1 MYHKSES
8 KGAPNNLRLVIQILS
23 MGVQI
28 LMSLFLWQVTEDGH
42 CPPVLVGRGNRN
54 TSSEA
59 ENDQLSP
66 IVCWSLS
73 ISKSFRL
80 IPYANK
86 FRLIICLKGWSSV
99 CCNLEVTKGQMN
111 TSYWTP
117 GPLLQVRENSFG
129 KSLIESKQ
137 MTSSWRKSVFSG
149 TFNFKEW

>member
-1 MYHKSES
+1 MYHKSKK
-8 KGAPNNLRLVIQILS
+8 KGAQQQFTPSDTNIIDGGPNIDVPAFAKGNGRWPL
-23 MGVQI
+23 
-28 LMSLFLWQVTEDGH
+28 
-42 CPPVLVGRGNRN
+42 PPASVGRGNRN
-54 TSSEA
+54 RSSEA

-86 FRLIICLKGWSSV
+86 LRVIICLTGWSSI

-117 GPLLQVRENSFG
+117 GPLAGVREQFW
-129 KSLIESKQ
+129 KSLIESKH
-137 MTSSWRKSVFSG
+137 MTSSRQKPGFSG

>member
-1 MYHKSES
+1 MYHKSEK
-8 KGAPNNLRLVIQILS
+8 KGAQHNLRLVIQILS

-28 LMSLFLWQVTEDGH
+28 LMSLLLRQVTEDGH
-42 CPPVLVGRGNRN
+42 CPRPLVRRGNRN
-54 TSSEA
+54 RSSEA

-86 FRLIICLKGWSSV
+86 LRVIICLTGWSSI

-117 GPLLQVRENSFG
+117 GPLAGVREQFW
-129 KSLIESKQ
+129 KSLIESKH
-137 MTSSWRKSVFSG
+137 MTSSRQKPGFSG